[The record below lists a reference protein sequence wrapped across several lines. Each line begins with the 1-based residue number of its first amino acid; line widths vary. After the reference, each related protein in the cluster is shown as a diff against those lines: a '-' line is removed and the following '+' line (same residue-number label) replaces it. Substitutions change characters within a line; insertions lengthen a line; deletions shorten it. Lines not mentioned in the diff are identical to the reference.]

1 MDKNKEN
8 FERHQ
13 KIIQL
18 GKYGGEIRWEKGKL
32 LLEQKKTN
40 GWKGL
45 ADSWMSYLAD
55 PELGETIQTL
65 ERHMRV
71 YSFYGEKLG
80 LKYKDVEGIDVKKLE
95 KMRSANLITK
105 KNLEEWLDK
114 ARNWSYSDFLRVVE
128 FGEKDVMKCKHSK
141 VKAIPPKYK
150 CLDCGQVFNQRP
162 NDKS

>member
-1 MDKNKEN
+1 MSEKQNKEN

-13 KIIQL
+13 KIIKL
-18 GKYGGEIRWEKGKL
+18 GQVGGEIRWEKGKL

-55 PELGETIQTL
+55 PELGESLQTL

-80 LKYKDVEGIDVKKLE
+80 LEYKDVEGIDVKKLE
-95 KMRSANLITK
+95 KMRSKGLINK
-105 KNLEEWLDK
+105 KNYKEWLDK

-128 FGEKDVMKCKHSK
+128 FGEKDVVACKHK
-141 VKAIPPKYK
+141 HIKNLPAKYR
-150 CLDCGQVFNQRP
+150 CLDCGQVFLERP
-162 NDKS
+162 